1 MSAVYLS
8 FISWIKKLDFLQK
21 LVLSISLTEN
31 NLFFAEGGRLEK
43 ELRYTKAAL
52 GEDAS
57 STTHQLLIQTPRTP
71 EASVLQPSSLLA
83 HLDVVRA
90 ASAVSVHMFDMLVI
104 SPCYS

>member
-1 MSAVYLS
+1 
-8 FISWIKKLDFLQK
+8 
-21 LVLSISLTEN
+21 
-31 NLFFAEGGRLEK
+31 LEK

-71 EASVLQPSSLLA
+71 EASVLQPSALLA

-104 SPCYS
+104 ASYTAERFFENYNFLAVRGG